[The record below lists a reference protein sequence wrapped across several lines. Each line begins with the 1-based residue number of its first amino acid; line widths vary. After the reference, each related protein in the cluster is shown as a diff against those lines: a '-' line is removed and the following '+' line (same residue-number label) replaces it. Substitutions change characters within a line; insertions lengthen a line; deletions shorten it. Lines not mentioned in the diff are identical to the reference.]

1 MADENKSNI
10 LDIDHLYKQYEVNGS
25 VNDILVDINLSIK
38 KGEFVSIVGTSGCGK
53 STLLRLI
60 SGLEHPTQGKI
71 QLYSKNQSSKDI
83 GIVFQEARLFGW
95 LTVEQ
100 NIAYG
105 IQGKSSKEEKA
116 ERVKKYID
124 LVGLQ
129 GYEKA
134 YPSQLSGGMQQRAS
148 IARALISDPELLLL
162 DEPFGALDAFT
173 RITMQNE
180 VLRIWEQQKKTMLL
194 VTHDID
200 EAIFLS
206 NRIIILSERPGKLKQ
221 IIDVNLPRPRDRSD
235 FNFLEIRRKVLLSFL
250 GNKDIS
256 IEYYI

>member
-1 MADENKSNI
+1 M
-10 LDIDHLYKQYEVNGS
+10 
-25 VNDILVDINLSIK
+25 
-38 KGEFVSIVGTSGCGK
+38 
-53 STLLRLI
+53 
-60 SGLEHPTQGKI
+60 
-71 QLYSKNQSSKDI
+71 
-83 GIVFQEARLFGW
+83 
-95 LTVEQ
+95 
-100 NIAYG
+100 
-105 IQGKSSKEEKA
+105 
-116 ERVKKYID
+116 
-124 LVGLQ
+124 GLQ